1 MYNKS
6 CMVKINK
13 SIVMVVI
20 VSVTVNGFGHGDM
33 VAVTIKK
40 GVAVMDL
47 CPVMVTEWSAR

>member
-1 MYNKS
+1 
-6 CMVKINK
+6 MVKINK